1 VLRWIQAESAMAV
14 GHKASVQR
22 HASMDDEA
30 LLALRRVFDTVDT
43 DGSGAIGLEELG
55 TLLETLGQAQR
66 SQAELR
72 QAMQLRDVDNS
83 GEVEFEEFSQMLLQ
97 WQRDDLRSVFGYFD
111 RDESGEID
119 LHEFREALQALGQ
132 SISPEQLDV
141 LVTQADTDGSGS
153 IALDEFCAFVQP
165 YMSMTSAREY
175 EVQDVGTGE
184 RCQLT
189 LTSVG
194 CELAR
199 ASQNSPRG
207 EVELLPYF
215 RIADAQVKD
224 DVLAVTRYGDRSF
237 LFLRSGHR
245 ALRSHAVAS
254 RSTEFSSSCR
264 PHPRSALQVTSWT
277 RSQGFGD
284 DQAKV

>member
-1 VLRWIQAESAMAV
+1 MAV

-72 QAMQLRDVDNS
+72 QAMQLMDVDNS

-141 LVTQADTDGSGS
+141 LVTQADTDGERQHRARRVLR
-153 IALDEFCAFVQP
+153 ICAAIHEHDKRARVRGPGRGYRGTVSADAYQCGLR
-165 YMSMTSAREY
+165 AREGKP
-175 EVQDVGTGE
+175 EQP
-184 RCQLT
+184 
-189 LTSVG
+189 
-194 CELAR
+194 AR
-199 ASQNSPRG
+199 RG
-207 EVELLPYF
+207 
-215 RIADAQVKD
+215 
-224 DVLAVTRYGDRSF
+224 
-237 LFLRSGHR
+237 
-245 ALRSHAVAS
+245 
-254 RSTEFSSSCR
+254 
-264 PHPRSALQVTSWT
+264 
-277 RSQGFGD
+277 
-284 DQAKV
+284 